1 VFILILF
8 YFHSIFGVGSTC
20 KRLVETCNGYKHIL
34 FFQLQGHCNSSRCS
48 VVNFELSFFPSHV
61 EEERLHA
68 FRPLI
73 IQVTVFN
80 KQCLAEH

>member
-1 VFILILF
+1 MRNGVYSSTL
-8 YFHSIFGVGSTC
+8 YFHSNFWDGLTC
-20 KRLVETCNGYKHIL
+20 KRLVEAYNSYQHTF

-73 IQVTVFN
+73 IQVIVFN
-80 KQCLAEH
+80 K